1 MRAGYRAFPISTRNS
16 DVGVANLLQKTKA
29 KYVLVSNDR
38 AMQEIAISARSIISA
53 SSSSDCPCEI
63 ELLPVPSF
71 DQLYAEF
78 GEEFVPL
85 PPMVD
90 TDLRNIAIIL
100 HSSGNLT
107 KTGTFRKSSMR
118 YTGSTSFP
126 KPIFISHQSILQWG
140 TQPCELRLCCIS
152 SLTGPLRRP
161 RRKRH
166 MCPSPFKP

>member
-1 MRAGYRAFPISTRNS
+1 
-16 DVGVANLLQKTKA
+16 
-29 KYVLVSNDR
+29 
-38 AMQEIAISARSIISA
+38 MQDIAISARSIISA

-71 DQLYAEF
+71 DQLYAES

-100 HSSGNLT
+100 HSSGNLPNT
-107 KTGTFRKSSMR
+107 DTFRKSSMR

-126 KPIFISHQSILQWG
+126 KPIHISHQSILQWG
-140 TQPCELRLCCIS
+140 IQPCELDYVVPVPQFDSFAGHGERDIRGRVLSTHSI
-152 SLTGPLRRP
+152 
-161 RRKRH
+161 
-166 MCPSPFKP
+166 PFFRMPTLQSF